1 MGFEYYDNIIAN
13 DMDRY
18 QGIRGHPTALA
29 DAQAKGQEVI
39 RVLQKLVEAGGQK

>member
-18 QGIRGHPTALA
+18 RGIRGHPTALA
-29 DAQAKGQEVI
+29 DARAKGKEVVRAI
-39 RVLQKLVEAGGQK
+39 ERMSRD